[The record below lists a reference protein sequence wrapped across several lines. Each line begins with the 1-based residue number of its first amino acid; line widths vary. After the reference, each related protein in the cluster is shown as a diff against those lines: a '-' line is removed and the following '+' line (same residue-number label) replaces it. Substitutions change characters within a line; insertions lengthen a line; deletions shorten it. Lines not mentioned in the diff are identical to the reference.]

1 MGIARTVYAESAFG
15 PEGSVLPGRTCVNE
29 VLGAGGG
36 SGRGRIRDENLEKES
51 KSSGC

>member
-1 MGIARTVYAESAFG
+1 MD
-15 PEGSVLPGRTCVNE
+15 E

-36 SGRGRIRDENLEKES
+36 RGSGRIRDENLEKES